1 MKTLIVITEEEY
13 NIIQEC
19 LNDIDADVG
28 SIMNHPDEQTH
39 VLKNVGFINISL
51 SKLSKIFKGSEG
63 DDLT

>member
-13 NIIQEC
+13 GIIQEC

-28 SIMNHPDEQTH
+28 SIINHPDEEEN

-51 SKLSKIFKGSEG
+51 TKLNKIFKE
-63 DDLT
+63 